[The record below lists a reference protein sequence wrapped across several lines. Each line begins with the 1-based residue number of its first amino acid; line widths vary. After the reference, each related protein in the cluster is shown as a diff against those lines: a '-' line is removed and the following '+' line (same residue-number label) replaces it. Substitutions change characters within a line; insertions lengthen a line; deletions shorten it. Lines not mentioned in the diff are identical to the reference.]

1 LHGNEKYAKRVTLEE
16 KEQAMIASNVEGLC
30 AAWLDAKRAEDAAKR
45 QRLEVEKAIAQALD
59 VKSEGAITHKL
70 ENYKVTLT
78 QPIYRK
84 VDPAKW
90 DGVKTLISANFWPI
104 KTIIE
109 ADATGCKYLANN
121 EPGLWAM
128 IAGAFTVTPGKI
140 GVDVKAVDNE

>member
-1 LHGNEKYAKRVTLEE
+1 
-16 KEQAMIASNVEGLC
+16 MIASNVEGLC
-30 AAWLDAKRAEDAAKR
+30 AAWLDAKRAENTAKR
-45 QRLEVEKAIAQALD
+45 QRLEVEKAISQALD

-84 VDPAKW
+84 IDLEKW
-90 DGVKTLISANFWPI
+90 PTVKTLIGQEFWPI
-104 KTIIE
+104 KMTVD
-109 ADATGCKYLANN
+109 ADPAGCKWLAK
-121 EPGLWAM
+121 ERPDLWAM